1 MKPMRAKEAKELL
14 NDIADRIDKIYTLTE
29 KERETFEQAKLALES
44 RSPKKPILRM
54 NEKSPV
60 FIEYADGHGECE
72 IQTNNWWRCPECGTV
87 VGERK
92 ILSGRKPRD
101 FRKKVFCEKCG
112 QKLKWD
118 TGFDIENLTEE
129 QKEAATELF
138 TLKKSFVLTN
148 ADRIRSMT
156 DEELAEWLHNIQ
168 PFEKNDD
175 YYISMAGEGEQEIYI
190 RDSYGDIL
198 EWMKTENTLEYAGD
212 DEKNGTAER
221 DGL

>member
-1 MKPMRAKEAKELL
+1 M
-14 NDIADRIDKIYTLTE
+14 
-29 KERETFEQAKLALES
+29 
-44 RSPKKPILRM
+44 
-54 NEKSPV
+54 
-60 FIEYADGHGECE
+60 
-72 IQTNNWWRCPECGTV
+72 
-87 VGERK
+87 
-92 ILSGRKPRD
+92 
-101 FRKKVFCEKCG
+101 FCEKCG

-118 TGFDIENLTEE
+118 TGFDIENLSEE

-138 TLKKSFVLTN
+138 ALKKSFVLTN

-198 EWMKTENTLEYAGD
+198 EWMKTGNTLEYARD
-212 DEKNGTAER
+212 DEKDGTVER
-221 DGL
+221 DGV